1 MPVVYPSSQRAGLN
15 PPEPGPRSSGNPI
28 ESALGSF
35 AAIAI
40 ILGVPLRFRSCEMCD
55 ALVAVND
62 YADRGFCSADCRARH
77 DRLADELDKT
87 MTKLHNSL
95 RALRERAAS

>member
-1 MPVVYPSSQRAGLN
+1 
-15 PPEPGPRSSGNPI
+15 
-28 ESALGSF
+28 
-35 AAIAI
+35 
-40 ILGVPLRFRSCEMCD
+40 MCD